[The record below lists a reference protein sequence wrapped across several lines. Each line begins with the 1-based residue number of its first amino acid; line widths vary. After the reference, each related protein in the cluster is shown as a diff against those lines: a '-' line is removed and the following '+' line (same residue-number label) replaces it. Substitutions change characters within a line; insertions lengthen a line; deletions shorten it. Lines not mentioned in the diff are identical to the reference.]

1 MSMTVLAKRVRQ
13 SLNGVTTYT
22 YNRSNELTNST
33 GSGSTTLYGYD
44 AVGNMV
50 SRNVTTIGTA
60 RWTYTW
66 DVPGNLVKASNGTT
80 VQGYYAYDGLGRMME
95 AKEASSTI
103 FYAYHGTETLAEQIG
118 SSGAFNDYIYTN
130 GIRLARA
137 GTYTNTVNYYHTD
150 GLGSTRLR
158 TDINGNVVFA
168 DGYQPFGQ
176 DNGTP
181 AGSETYKFTGK
192 PFSVATGLYHDYQRW
207 YDPSVGRF
215 ISPDPSGGINLYT
228 YAINNPLRYV
238 DPDGASPIDVT
249 LKLLS
254 GFLLSVSHSF
264 NVQDSRLIGWL
275 PPEYWGS
282 WRVGATNDHSVF
294 WGFRPKFPGIR
305 DNVQTLLKFDRP
317 DLTLKDPSQWT
328 YHVSTWKEYDRP
340 IPDSWGSAADI
351 AFSSARWIGT
361 GLLVAGLV
369 MSAIDIWTAYNQDAS
384 SGRGFDNTIRVG
396 AGEAGGW
403 AGALLGGEVGME
415 IGTAVFPGVGTIIG
429 GLAGATIGAFGG
441 QQGTEWFASLVL
453 GSTGSFASS
462 IYDETG
468 VRMGSYTAF

>member
-192 PFSVATGLYHDYQRW
+192 PVSATTGLYYYYRRW
-207 YDPSVGRF
+207 YDSSIGRF
-215 ISPDPSGGINLYT
+215 ISADPAPGQLSNPQTLNRYVYAVDRPTSVVDPTGLDSCDPWNPFTYGGCVNNGIQAVNNVVVQP
-228 YAINNPLRYV
+228 AENFVNKHVVQPIVNNFVKPFINNVVVPFVKNVLIPLAIDYV
-238 DPDGASPIDVT
+238 AANNNVSQGLYQAGKSLYNGVQWSLNNDIQVYIGGLHSKDRNVRAFFECDVT
-249 LKLLS
+249 A
-254 GFLLSVSHSF
+254 SV
-264 NVQDSRLIGWL
+264 L
-275 PPEYWGS
+275 
-282 WRVGATNDHSVF
+282 
-294 WGFRPKFPGIR
+294 
-305 DNVQTLLKFDRP
+305 
-317 DLTLKDPSQWT
+317 
-328 YHVSTWKEYDRP
+328 
-340 IPDSWGSAADI
+340 
-351 AFSSARWIGT
+351 
-361 GLLVAGLV
+361 
-369 MSAIDIWTAYNQDAS
+369 
-384 SGRGFDNTIRVG
+384 
-396 AGEAGGW
+396 
-403 AGALLGGEVGME
+403 
-415 IGTAVFPGVGTIIG
+415 IGTAAAFYFG
-429 GLAGATIGAFGG
+429 GAPVSSFVAYIAERGALKIPPVAGPPLGFFAGEYGDALTHLAIEGAQAFGG
-441 QQGTEWFASLVL
+441 TALCCVTDL
-453 GSTGSFASS
+453 GGIANDAIYGSGA
-462 IYDETG
+462 IPL
-468 VRMGSYTAF
+468 